1 MIIQY
6 SGVPTYS
13 LDQISLTCCT
23 KWPAFHQNY
32 FAIKLMFL
40 FVNLVT
46 IVTQVL
52 QVGER

>member
-32 FAIKLMFL
+32 FAIKINVPFCK
-40 FVNLVT
+40 FGHNCHPG
-46 IVTQVL
+46 IAS
-52 QVGER
+52 G